1 MRIDKGKDI
10 EKYRRIL
17 RDRDET
23 ERQIDKK
30 EPYRKGERK
39 RE

>member
-1 MRIDKGKDI
+1 MEKGKDI

-17 RDRDET
+17 RDRET